1 VSDDRPPGWYA
12 DPSGDPDRL
21 RWWDG
26 SAWTGVGRARMPH
39 EQATPAAPWPD
50 RGPGDLL
57 DSEARPPPRPAWR
70 WMAVLLAVTVLS
82 GLVLTG
88 RLPGLGG
95 SGLAERTPASET
107 PPPAPSR
114 TEEEPPVGVPTPP
127 PPTTPRPV
135 SGRRLADGTAQL
147 SYDVLPGAWWYW
159 DLFSFRG
166 LVTTSGYY
174 RVVQQQTPDDEMYW
188 ANVTSGP
195 VSPSLL
201 GGTLQATARRLAGTV
216 DTEYYPA
223 HTRRGIVERAVTVD
237 GHNAYLI
244 RWLAVFDPARTAGY
258 LAKSEVVA
266 VLVVDIG
273 RDVPSALYLSLPDPV
288 RSTWPSVDRLL
299 ASVRVPS

>member
-1 VSDDRPPGWYA
+1 VSDDRQPGWYA

-26 SAWTGVGRARMPH
+26 SAWTGIDRARMPH
-39 EQATPAAPWPD
+39 EQAMPVAPPAGG
-50 RGPGDLL
+50 GPGDLL
-57 DSEARPPPRPAWR
+57 DSEARPLPGLPWR
-70 WMAVLLAVTVLS
+70 WIAVLLAVTVLG

-88 RLPGLGG
+88 RLPGLSGG
-95 SGLAERTPASET
+95 LGDRTLTSQA
-107 PPPAPSR
+107 PPS
-114 TEEEPPVGVPTPP
+114 VGGPTSP

-135 SGRRLADGTAQL
+135 TGRLVDGTARL
-147 SYDVLPGAWWYW
+147 SYDVLPGRWQSW
-159 DLFSFRG
+159 DRDSFEG

-174 RVVQQQTPDDEMYW
+174 RVVQQETPEGGPYW

-201 GGTLQATARRLAGTV
+201 GITLQASARRLASTL
-216 DTEYYPA
+216 DAAYYPA
-223 HTRRGIVERAVTVD
+223 HTRRGTVERAVTVD
-237 GHNAYLI
+237 GHNAFLI
-244 RWLAVFDPARTAGY
+244 RWLTVFDSTQTGGY

-288 RSTWPSVDRLL
+288 RSAWPSVDALL
-299 ASVRVPS
+299 DSVRVLP